1 MYNELRSFT
10 IETVTIKGK
19 KKSSPRF
26 TGGRFLS
33 SIPSSAAK
41 KAFSQIY
48 RELGRPK
55 NLSIVIEIRE
65 TTRNSN
71 NKIYKYRVTKKS
83 SAQKL
88 VERDGELITYEYTTS
103 IKSLK

>member
-1 MYNELRSFT
+1 MYKELRSFT
-10 IETVTIKGK
+10 IETVTLRGNTR
-19 KKSSPRF
+19 SSPRF
-26 TGGRFLS
+26 AGGRFIS
-33 SIPSSAAK
+33 STPSSAAK

-65 TTRNSN
+65 TTRNS
-71 NKIYKYRVTKKS
+71 KKKLYKYRVTKKS

-88 VERDGELITYEYTTS
+88 VERDGEIITYEYTTS